1 MLNVTGHHVLMRGDL
16 LMERVGLHLVDH
28 RRDLIERGK
37 IRQTRRVKV
46 AHADGAHLAFLVQL
60 LQCAPGTV
68 HIGERLMEQHQIQII
83 QSQPPQRTFNRFTGL
98 RIAVMFDPHLGGD
111 EQLTAVDAAVANALP
126 DLGLVH
132 IGLGGVDVSVSDL
145 DGVGHASRRFV
156 TGHLEDAETQ
166 LRHDHAIA
174 QRYVFHIATFLTA
187 RSSERLSLMVE
198 TGSRYRSNPGITRS
212 TYGEQVGEEASCT
225 R

>member
-1 MLNVTGHHVLMRGDL
+1 MLDVPCHHVLMRGDL

-37 IRQTRRVKV
+37 IRQTHRVNV